1 MAKPTGYCE
10 DCIYWTHVYDN
21 ADNKW
26 GTCGNEWVEEKVKVT
41 EEFEPVID
49 DMKGIFTERLFGCM
63 YFEQGDRNVVV
74 VIPLPK
80 K

>member
-10 DCIYWTHVYDN
+10 DCIYWKHVYDN
-21 ADNKW
+21 ADDKW
-26 GTCGNEWVEEKVKVT
+26 GTCDNDWVEEKVKVT

-49 DMKGIFTERLFGCM
+49 DMKTVFTERLFGCM
-63 YFEQGDRNVVV
+63 YFEQADKNVVFK
-74 VIPLPK
+74 IPVPK

>member
-1 MAKPTGYCE
+1 MAKSTGYCE
-10 DCIYWTHVYDN
+10 DCEHWNHVYDTSSE
-21 ADNKW
+21 KW
-26 GTCGNEWVEEKVKVT
+26 GTCTNEWVDEKVKVS
-41 EEFEPVID
+41 EEFNPDID

-74 VIPLPK
+74 KLPVPK